1 MVYEITVARE
11 KYELK
16 KKKTKQKNLRRSKD
30 DLILNEFRKKT
41 RTRDLKIGLQAQF
54 ERGRISPS

>member
-16 KKKTKQKNLRRSKD
+16 KNKKKNLRRSKD
-30 DLILNEFRKKT
+30 DLILNEFHKKT

>member
-16 KKKTKQKNLRRSKD
+16 KKKQKNLRRSKD

-54 ERGRISPS
+54 ERGTISPS

>member
-16 KKKTKQKNLRRSKD
+16 NKKNKKNLRRSKD